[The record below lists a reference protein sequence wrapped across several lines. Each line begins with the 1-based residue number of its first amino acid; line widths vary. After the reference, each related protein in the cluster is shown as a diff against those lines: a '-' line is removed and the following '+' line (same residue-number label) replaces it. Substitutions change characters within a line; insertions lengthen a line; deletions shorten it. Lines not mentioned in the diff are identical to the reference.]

1 MDSEQTEH
9 GTEAQA
15 AQNPG
20 DVLFDYAAAEL
31 ARAISCLGWR
41 GARLH
46 TGVHQ
51 ARKSIRRTRAT
62 LALGMPPLGPGAALL
77 DRELGRMNRELSKLR
92 DAHAFVVA
100 LDGLIEKASTP
111 EALAVLRRVRR
122 VAAAQRAARARA
134 ELLEDPQLGDK
145 RALLTTLQAALPAL
159 PWNKV
164 RQADVDAA
172 LTRSLLDLDAAGA
185 RALASTRE
193 EDWHR
198 WRRRARRW
206 SQQHRALGDQ
216 PDAHEAMQQ
225 HGKRLA
231 VVLGEAQD
239 FSLILAHCSKRSP
252 FADADRRFLRELAQQ
267 GLEALRER
275 IAKKVAEFAR
285 TP

>member
-1 MDSEQTEH
+1 MDSEQAA
-9 GTEAQA
+9 GDADAQV
-15 AQNPG
+15 AQKPG
-20 DVLFDYAAAEL
+20 NVLFDYAAGEL
-31 ARAISCLGWR
+31 ARAITCLGWR

-51 ARKSIRRTRAT
+51 ARKSIRRARAT
-62 LALGMPPLGPGAALL
+62 LALGTPQLGAGAALI
-77 DRELGRMNRELSKLR
+77 DRELGSMNRRLSKLR

-100 LDGLIEKASTP
+100 LDDLIEKMRAP

-122 VAAAQRAARARA
+122 IAAAGRAGRARA
-134 ELLEDPQLGDK
+134 ELLEDPLLGDK

-159 PWNKV
+159 PWNVV

-172 LTRSLLDLDAAGA
+172 LTRSLLDLDEAGA
-185 RALASTRE
+185 RALASTRDD
-193 EDWHR
+193 DWHR

-206 SQQHRALGDQ
+206 SQQQRALGDNVG
-216 PDAHEAMQQ
+216 AHEPMQQ

-239 FSLILAHCSKRSP
+239 FALIIAHCSKRSP
-252 FADADRRFLRELAQQ
+252 FADADRRVLRELAVE
-267 GLEALRER
+267 GLHALRER
-275 IAKKVAEFAR
+275 IAKKVADFAQ